1 MPRID
6 ACVSNAF
13 AQASAQQDTAA
24 EGPAVGGSREAP
36 AIDPDLIATGSGV
49 AVDAA
54 GHVITNVH
62 VVVECGHMTSPTLGP
77 ADVVAVDKASDL
89 ALLSFARHPAGF
101 ISFRPGGLRL
111 GEAVIAAGFPLSTML
126 QNGLNVTTGNLSALS
141 GREGDRRFIQFTAP
155 AQHGNS
161 GGPLM
166 DRSGRLLGLVEAGMD
181 ATVAQNVNF
190 AVAAPTI
197 ESFLDENGVTYRM
210 GPDAPAA
217 PEDVAAR
224 ARTHTVLIEC
234 RK

>member
-1 MPRID
+1 
-6 ACVSNAF
+6 
-13 AQASAQQDTAA
+13 
-24 EGPAVGGSREAP
+24 
-36 AIDPDLIATGSGV
+36 
-49 AVDAA
+49 
-54 GHVITNVH
+54 
-62 VVVECGHMTSPTLGP
+62 
-77 ADVVAVDKASDL
+77 
-89 ALLSFARHPAGF
+89 
-101 ISFRPGGLRL
+101 
-111 GEAVIAAGFPLSTML
+111 
-126 QNGLNVTTGNLSALS
+126 
-141 GREGDRRFIQFTAP
+141 
-155 AQHGNS
+155 
-161 GGPLM
+161 M